1 MKSQQVGTL
10 DSALC
15 NRCSITPTGPPD
27 DITDI
32 NISPDTITACSF
44 VVQWSKPSSDPVC
57 GSVWYTVTISTE
69 GGILIIT
76 DNTTM
81 TNYNVT
87 GLNDN
92 TVYHVTVI
100 ASNNAGSSNVASMM
114 IMTNSNGKL
123 FISNCVYVCT
133 KKFCGD
139 EIFARFASK
148 VTFMKIIIFVNTVAT
163 YCIIWYKPIKHD
175 NPGFCRIFIP
185 QNF

>member
-1 MKSQQVGTL
+1 MESKNSHKVKSQQVGTL

-15 NRCSITPTGPPD
+15 NCYSITPTGPPD

-44 VVQWSKPSSDPVC
+44 EVQWSKLSSDPVC
-57 GSVWYTVTISTE
+57 GSVWYTVTILTE

-76 DNTTM
+76 DNTIM

-87 GLNDN
+87 GLDDN
-92 TVYHVTVI
+92 TVYHVTVT
-100 ASNNAGSSNVASMM
+100 ASNNAGSSNVASVM

-123 FISNCVYVCT
+123 FISNRVYVCT

-139 EIFARFASK
+139 EIFTKFASK
-148 VTFMKIIIFVNTVAT
+148 VTYLHENNNICEYCTN
-163 YCIIWYKPIKHD
+163 CIIQYKTYKT
-175 NPGFCRIFIP
+175 
-185 QNF
+185 